1 MLLTVGADGLTL
13 KRTCRFAYGSTM
25 GHGHAR
31 SRITRDV
38 GIVLAVASRPCV
50 ARNGPH
56 RPSVTHVRTVAGTFS
71 FICTLLSSCP
81 TAYRKPVRSAHA

>member
-25 GHGHAR
+25 GHGHGHAR
-31 SRITRDV
+31 SRITCDV

-50 ARNGPH
+50 NPWRS
-56 RPSVTHVRTVAGTFS
+56 PS
-71 FICTLLSSCP
+71 P
-81 TAYRKPVRSAHA
+81 

>member
-38 GIVLAVASRPCV
+38 GIVLAVASDRVSP
-50 ARNGPH
+50 
-56 RPSVTHVRTVAGTFS
+56 VTVPIA
-71 FICTLLSSCP
+71 L
-81 TAYRKPVRSAHA
+81 A